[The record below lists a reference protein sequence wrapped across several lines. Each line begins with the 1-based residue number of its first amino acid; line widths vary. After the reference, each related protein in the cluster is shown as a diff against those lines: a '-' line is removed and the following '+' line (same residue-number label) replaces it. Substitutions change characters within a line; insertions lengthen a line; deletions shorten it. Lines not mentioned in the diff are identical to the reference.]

1 MRIANFTPCAARTG
15 GILVGLAASILLILR
30 GNIFGISGIVGGLL
44 NFQSKDIL
52 WRFLSILGLITGAFL
67 IHFFFNTPNKVET
80 VSTTRLVIAGLLVG
94 FGTRLGNGCTSG
106 HGVCGISRLS
116 IRSLVATACF
126 MLSAIITVYFLP
138 YSV

>member
-1 MRIANFTPCAARTG
+1 MNIINFTPYPALTG
-15 GILVGLAASILLILR
+15 GILIGLGASILLMLR

-44 NFQSKDIL
+44 NFQKKDRL
-52 WRFLSILGLITGAFL
+52 WRILSVVGLIFGAYLVHLFL
-67 IHFFFNTPNKVET
+67 NTPDKMET
-80 VSTTRLVIAGLLVG
+80 VSTTRLIIAGLLVG

-126 MLSAIITVYFLP
+126 MISAIITVYFLP
-138 YSV
+138 YNV

>member
-1 MRIANFTPCAARTG
+1 MNIINFTPYPALTG
-15 GILVGLAASILLILR
+15 GILIGLAASILLMLR

-44 NFQSKDIL
+44 NFHKKDML
-52 WRFLSILGLITGAFL
+52 WRILSVVGLILGAYLVHLFL
-67 IHFFFNTPNKVET
+67 NTPDKMET
-80 VSTTRLVIAGLLVG
+80 VSTTRLIIAGLLVG

-126 MLSAIITVYFLP
+126 MISAIITVYFLP
-138 YSV
+138 YNV